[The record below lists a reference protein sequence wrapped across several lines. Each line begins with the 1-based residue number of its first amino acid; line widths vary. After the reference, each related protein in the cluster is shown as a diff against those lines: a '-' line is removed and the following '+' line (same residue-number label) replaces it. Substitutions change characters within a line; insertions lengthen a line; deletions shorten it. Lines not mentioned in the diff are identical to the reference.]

1 MSCLFADAMNA
12 PEKPEGPVVQ
22 IDTREHAHAIRRI
35 IQAFDDAGIQHFSS
49 KLYVGDYQRLD
60 NGLLVVDRKQNLQE
74 IAGNLTQQHER
85 FRAELERARKAK
97 IRLVVLCEHGGQ
109 IRSIEDVAAWKNP
122 RLKESPGAIT
132 GDRMAKIMRTMSERY
147 GVEWRFC
154 DKRQTGNKILEILQE
169 GVDGKE

>member
-1 MSCLFADAMNA
+1 MNE
-12 PEKPEGPVVQ
+12 PEEPDGPVIQ
-22 IDTREHAHAIRRI
+22 IDTREKPKAIRRI
-35 IQAFDDAGIQHFSS
+35 LQAFEDAGIAYISS

-60 NGLLVVDRKQNLQE
+60 NGLLVVDRKQNLAE

-85 FRAELERARKAK
+85 FRAELERAKKAK
-97 IRLVVLCEHGGQ
+97 IRVVVLCEHGGS

-122 RLKESPGAIT
+122 RLKESPGALT

-154 DKRQTGNKILEILQE
+154 DKRQTGKKILEILQE
-169 GVDGKE
+169 GIDGKQ

>member
-1 MSCLFADAMNA
+1 MNT
-12 PEKPEGPVVQ
+12 PEEPDGPVIQ
-22 IDTREHAHAIRRI
+22 IDTREKPRAIRRI
-35 IQAFDDAGIQHFSS
+35 LQAFDDAGVQYISS

-60 NGLLVVDRKQNLQE
+60 NSLLVVDRKQNLAE

-85 FRAELERARKAK
+85 FRAELERAKRAK
-97 IRLVVLCEHGGQ
+97 IRVVVLCEHGGQ

-132 GDRMAKIMRTMSERY
+132 GDRMAKIMQTMAERY

-154 DKRQTGNKILEILQE
+154 DKRQTGKKILEILQE
-169 GVDGKE
+169 GIDGKE

>member
-1 MSCLFADAMNA
+1 MNQ
-12 PEKPEGPVVQ
+12 PEDGPAVTIQ
-22 IDTREHAHAIRRI
+22 IDTREHQHAIQKI
-35 IQAFDDAGIQHFSS
+35 LQAFDDAGVQHFSS

-74 IAGNLTQQHER
+74 LAGNFTQQHER
-85 FRAELERARKAK
+85 FRAELERAKKAQ
-97 IRLVVLCEHGGQ
+97 IRVVVLCEHGGQ

-122 RLKESPGAIT
+122 RLRESPGAIT

-154 DKRQTGNKILEILQE
+154 DKRQTGKKILEILQE
-169 GVDGKE
+169 GVDGKK